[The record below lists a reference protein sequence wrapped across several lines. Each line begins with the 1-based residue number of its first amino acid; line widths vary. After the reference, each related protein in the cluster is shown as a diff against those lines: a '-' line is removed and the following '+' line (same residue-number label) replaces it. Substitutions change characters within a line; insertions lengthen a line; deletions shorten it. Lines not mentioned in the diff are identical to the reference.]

1 VLYQNDDYGKDYVA
15 GLRDGLGAKAA
26 TMIVKEVSY
35 EATDPTIDSQ
45 IVTLQATGADT
56 FYNVTT
62 PKFAAQA
69 IRRVYD
75 IGWKSLHLLNGVSRS
90 IGSVLKP
97 AGLDKSRGIISVL
110 VFKETSDPQ
119 WQDDPAYKDWLA
131 WMKTFYPEGDLE
143 DWANVL
149 GYTQAQMMVRVL
161 EQCGDDLSRENIM
174 RQAANLHHLNFPM
187 LLPGITVDTSP
198 TNYQPIKEV
207 RMARFDGHMWE
218 IFGHV
223 MMVGK

>member
-1 VLYQNDDYGKDYVA
+1 MLKDQVTKI
-15 GLRDGLGAKAA
+15 KA
-26 TMIVKEVSY
+26 S
-35 EATDPTIDSQ
+35 
-45 IVTLQATGADT
+45 GADI
-56 FYNVTT
+56 FFNVAT

-75 IGWKSLHLLNGVSRS
+75 IGWKPLHLLNGVSRS

-97 AGLDKSRGIISVL
+97 AGLDKSTGIISVL
-110 VFKETSDPQ
+110 VFKETTDPQ
-119 WQDDPAYKDWLA
+119 WKDDPGYKDWLA
-131 WMKTFYPEGDLE
+131 WMQKYYPDGDLE

-149 GYTQAQMMVRVL
+149 GYTQAQMLVQVL
-161 EQCGDDLSRENIM
+161 EQCGDDLTRENIM
-174 RQAANLHHLNFPM
+174 KQAANLHHVKLPM

-207 RMARFDGHMWE
+207 RMARFDGHTWE

-223 MMVGK
+223 MMVGNSSR